1 MNLVQLWEERRYKLP
16 ATMLYTWTIGLSIT
30 LFYMIHLNAP
40 SILLLIC
47 MSNIISSGCYHTLNL
62 YADGKIINKNMLLCN
77 WYDRIT
83 VSITVIIGLCISIQ
97 QRIYMAILFMMMIP
111 YCYYSK
117 HQIDS
122 KERYLRNVVQ
132 SFMHIMGS
140 ISFIIVSKNVSHEEL
155 IELQSYWIIQLC
167 GFWMITIFW
176 NQPLLFIISYS
187 SMDTFPQRNQW
198 IWI

>member
-1 MNLVQLWEERRYKLP
+1 MNLVQLWEERRCKLP
-16 ATMLYTWTIGLSIT
+16 ATMLYTGTIGLSIA
-30 LFYMIHLNAP
+30 LFYMIYLNAP
-40 SILLLIC
+40 SILLLMC

-62 YADGKIINKNMLLCN
+62 YADGRIINKNILLCN
-77 WYDRIT
+77 LYDKIT
-83 VSITVIIGLCISIQ
+83 VCITVIFGLCISIQ
-97 QRIYMAILFMMMIP
+97 QRIYMAILFIMMVP
-111 YCYYSK
+111 LCYYSK
-117 HQIDS
+117 HQIDP
-122 KERYLRNVVQ
+122 KERYLQ
-132 SFMHIMGS
+132 SLVHSCMHIMGG
-140 ISFIIVSKNVSHEEL
+140 ISFIIVSQHVSHEEL